1 MSEFVLLVASHEY
14 RPKSLNRIRRSD
26 CLSSRNCGSDC
37 ENRYCIN
44 YCRCV
49 VELLGATAAENG
61 TVMVKLEAI
70 LVFQVLFYNI
80 IILVYFK

>member
-70 LVFQVLFYNI
+70 AVAVVVSRVVVI
-80 IILVYFK
+80 IK